1 VESEGIKGACGAVRS
16 RARQQLALALLAS
29 VGGAAPRGGPARP
42 AAPPAYS
49 EEMVVH
55 EVELVVELPREAE
68 APALTSLLVREDGEP
83 RTVVKVEPLA
93 PPAGAKAPAPGGHP
107 WDVVLYFDRRLA
119 DSDAVGRAAISLAK
133 VAETLTDLGAVEVV
147 VADPVPRGLLAA
159 TREPMLLKESLAGL
173 AGQVRGER
181 ERSGARTVPELRR
194 QADRLVAFLAARE
207 GALPRGLFLVA
218 GSRVIVSPRDLE
230 LISGAG
236 GAAEGRTPPAATQL
250 SQAVFEAAQVL
261 AAYGWITC
269 PVSGAGRD
277 AGGGGFFRPQ
287 LAPLTALA
295 RMTAGQL
302 AGDGRAVGW
311 VVRGLRSRW
320 RLWYQTPVRRDGRMR
335 PIEVWL
341 EGRTKLRA
349 AQWVRSATPRAL
361 SEARLRNALAG
372 DEDPSPIAVEA
383 RGEPVPGGTAVS
395 LRITPPPGSAG
406 AAAGPVRVSFGY
418 AETEGEEVKFEHLE
432 QTSGLGGPVWRWSG
446 VVPFHD
452 PCGKLAVEVEDL
464 GLGVRAA
471 TAIRPAAAR
480 GPLVCAAAGPSRTG
494 R

>member
-1 VESEGIKGACGAVRS
+1 MRGACGAGGS
-16 RARQQLALALLAS
+16 RARQQLALALLAT
-29 VGGAAPRGGPARP
+29 VGLAAPRVGADRP
-42 AAPPAYS
+42 AAPHAYS

-55 EVELVVELPREAE
+55 EVELVVELPREVE

-93 PPAGAKAPAPGGHP
+93 PSAEAKARLGGHP
-107 WDVVLYFDRRLA
+107 WDVVLYFDRWLA
-119 DSDAVGRAAISLAK
+119 DSDAVGRAAIALAK
-133 VAETLTDLGAVEVV
+133 AAETLTDLGAVEVV
-147 VADPVPRGLLAA
+147 VADPVPRDLLAA
-159 TREPMLLKESLAGL
+159 TREPMLLKESLCGL
-173 AGQVRGER
+173 AGRVRGER
-181 ERSGARTVPELRR
+181 ERSGARSLPELRR

-218 GSRVIVSPRDLE
+218 GSRVAVTPRDLE

-236 GAAEGRTPPAATQL
+236 SAAEGRTPPSPTQL

-277 AGGGGFFRPQ
+277 AGGGFFRPQ

-302 AGDGRAVGW
+302 VDDGRAVGW

-335 PIEVWL
+335 AIEVWL

-372 DEDPSPIAVEA
+372 DEDSSPLAVEA
-383 RGEPVPGGTAVS
+383 RGEPVAGGTAVS

-432 QTSGLGGPVWRWSG
+432 QTSGLGGPVWNWSG

-480 GPLVCAAAGPSRTG
+480 GAQACAAAVPSRTG